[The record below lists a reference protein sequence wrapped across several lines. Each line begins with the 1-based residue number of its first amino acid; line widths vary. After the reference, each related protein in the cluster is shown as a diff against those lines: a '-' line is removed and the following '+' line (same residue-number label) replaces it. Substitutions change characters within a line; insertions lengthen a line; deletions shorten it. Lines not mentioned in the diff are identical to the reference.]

1 MAANGSF
8 GCRQRQ
14 CDSCFQCVH
23 VGVIS
28 VHACTQTCQ
37 SREQCTLDRALHCL
51 ASRRRWGDSKR
62 AQGHQRLGPPTV
74 ELSDTEGEQKEDVH
88 RANRLAAASATVN
101 RNWSHGWIFTQK
113 PVGHQCPKVFCW
125 SLGSDTRTLKFI
137 SNMFQ
142 LVWYLPLIFCRWYT
156 CVDKTRMSQVISPS
170 KFRIGAPLNFTAVTR
185 HTKSSFHVSFLT

>member
-14 CDSCFQCVH
+14 CDPYFQCVH

-88 RANRLAAASATVN
+88 SDCQQKLVTWLDIYTETCQASMPQ
-101 RNWSHGWIFTQK
+101 G
-113 PVGHQCPKVFCW
+113 
-125 SLGSDTRTLKFI
+125 LL
-137 SNMFQ
+137 
-142 LVWYLPLIFCRWYT
+142 L
-156 CVDKTRMSQVISPS
+156 
-170 KFRIGAPLNFTAVTR
+170 VTR
-185 HTKSSFHVSFLT
+185 QRYTHFEIYFKYVLVSMVFAIDILQMVYVCRQNSYVPSYLTFKISHWCSFKLHYSYEAHKVLIPCIFPNLIYLVTVAV